1 MSAVFTP
8 MDFLALFTHCLSLSL
23 LAIGGG
29 LTLAPDL
36 HRFLVTDK
44 SWLSETQ
51 FTSSIALAQSAP
63 GPNIIYIGLLGWN
76 VGFGPG
82 GYAYALAGVVACLL
96 GVLIPSSISTLLV
109 TRWTHRN
116 RELRSLR
123 AFKQGMG
130 PIVVALLLSTVWLLS
145 SVHNDPASDWPLWL
159 VSAVS
164 ALLVWKTRIH
174 LLWLLAAGAL
184 LGGLG
189 WV

>member
-1 MSAVFTP
+1 MSAFTS

-29 LTLAPDL
+29 LTLAPDM

-44 SWLSETQ
+44 SWLTEMQ

-82 GYAYALAGVVACLL
+82 GYAFALIGVAVSLL
-96 GVLIPSSISTLLV
+96 GVLIPSSMSTLLV

-116 RELRSLR
+116 RDLRILR

-145 SVHNDPASDWPLWL
+145 SVHNDPVTDWPLWL
-159 VSAVS
+159 VSLVS

-174 LLWLLAAGAL
+174 ILWLLGAGAL

>member
-1 MSAVFTP
+1 MSTAFMLSDYP
-8 MDFLALFTHCLSLSL
+8 ALFAHCLSLSL
-23 LAIGGG
+23 LAVGGG
-29 LTLAPDL
+29 LTLAPDM

-44 SWLSETQ
+44 SWLTETQ

-63 GPNIIYIGLLGWN
+63 GPNIIYIGLLGWS

-82 GYAYALAGVVACLL
+82 GYAYALFGVLVCLL
-96 GVLIPSSISTLLV
+96 GVLIPSSLSTLLV
-109 TRWTHRN
+109 TRWLHRN
-116 RELRSLR
+116 RELRVLR

-145 SVHNDPASDWPLWL
+145 SAHNNPATDWALWL
-159 VSAVS
+159 RSVVA

-174 LLWLLAAGAL
+174 ILWLLGAGAV